1 MQVQV
6 DYSISFFKSE
16 KRLLKI
22 KNFEFSLWKDED
34 NNKTVEDIK
43 VHIKYIKVKE
53 KDGLK
58 LVLERT
64 DERKL
69 SPRILELREKIH
81 NEEYLNNAI
90 QRIAQVISKKLVENP
105 EELKLRE

>member
-1 MQVQV
+1 M
-6 DYSISFFKSE
+6 ISGVTS
-16 KRLLKI
+16 
-22 KNFEFSLWKDED
+22 NA
-34 NNKTVEDIK
+34 TTT
-43 VHIKYIKVKE
+43 
-53 KDGLK
+53 

-64 DERKL
+64 DGRKL

>member
-1 MQVQV
+1 M
-6 DYSISFFKSE
+6 ISGVTS
-16 KRLLKI
+16 
-22 KNFEFSLWKDED
+22 NA
-34 NNKTVEDIK
+34 TTT
-43 VHIKYIKVKE
+43 
-53 KDGLK
+53 

-105 EELKLRE
+105 EELKLREWQFCEIFLLSEDFDG

>member
-1 MQVQV
+1 M
-6 DYSISFFKSE
+6 ISGAT
-16 KRLLKI
+16 L
-22 KNFEFSLWKDED
+22 NA
-34 NNKTVEDIK
+34 TTT
-43 VHIKYIKVKE
+43 
-53 KDGLK
+53 

>member
-1 MQVQV
+1 M
-6 DYSISFFKSE
+6 ISGVTS
-16 KRLLKI
+16 
-22 KNFEFSLWKDED
+22 NA
-34 NNKTVEDIK
+34 TTT
-43 VHIKYIKVKE
+43 
-53 KDGLK
+53 

-90 QRIAQVISKKLVENP
+90 QRIAQKKKKKLVENP